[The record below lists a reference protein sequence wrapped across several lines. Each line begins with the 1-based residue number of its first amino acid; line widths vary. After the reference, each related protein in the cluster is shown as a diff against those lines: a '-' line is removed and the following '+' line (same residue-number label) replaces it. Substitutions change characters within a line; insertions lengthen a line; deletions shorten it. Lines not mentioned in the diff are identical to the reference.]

1 MDNLLLEICGKE
13 LYFDI
18 DKLSELVR
26 IEEVEKECID
36 KESEKDGEQISYDD
50 NNGAQIDVTKYEMYR
65 ELMGTLLMY
74 NEQVDNKMGMIGLNN
89 STTVPFKLA
98 YNTLLIKGVLKEL

>member
-1 MDNLLLEICGKE
+1 
-13 LYFDI
+13 
-18 DKLSELVR
+18 
-26 IEEVEKECID
+26 
-36 KESEKDGEQISYDD
+36 
-50 NNGAQIDVTKYEMYR
+50 MYR

>member
-18 DKLSELVR
+18 DKLSDICK
-26 IEEVEKECID
+26 IEEVESDEDESKEI
-36 KESEKDGEQISYDD
+36 EKLPLMENMGM
-50 NNGAQIDVTKYEMYR
+50 QIDVTKYEMYR
-65 ELMGTLLMY
+65 EMIGTLLMY
-74 NEQVDNKMGMIGLNN
+74 QEQIDNKMGMVGLN

-98 YNTLLIKGVLKEL
+98 YNTLLMKGILKEL

>member
-18 DKLSELVR
+18 DKLSELVK

-36 KESEKDGEQISYDD
+36 KDVDNDEDQILHDES
-50 NNGAQIDVTKYEMYR
+50 NGTQIDVTKY
-65 ELMGTLLMY
+65 
-74 NEQVDNKMGMIGLNN
+74 
-89 STTVPFKLA
+89 
-98 YNTLLIKGVLKEL
+98 

>member
-18 DKLSELVR
+18 DKLSDICK
-26 IEEVEKECID
+26 IEEVESDEDEPKEI
-36 KESEKDGEQISYDD
+36 EKLPLMENMGM
-50 NNGAQIDVTKYEMYR
+50 QIDVTKYEMYR
-65 ELMGTLLMY
+65 EMIGTLLMY
-74 NEQVDNKMGMIGLNN
+74 QEQIDNKMGMVGLN

-98 YNTLLIKGVLKEL
+98 YNTLLMKGILKEL